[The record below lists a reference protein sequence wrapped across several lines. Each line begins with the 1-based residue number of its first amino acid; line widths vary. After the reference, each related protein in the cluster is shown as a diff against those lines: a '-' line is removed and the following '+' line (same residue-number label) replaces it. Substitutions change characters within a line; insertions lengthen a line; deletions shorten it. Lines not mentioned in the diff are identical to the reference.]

1 MSELRRKPEIDFYK
15 VLQVDTEAEPEVVE
29 AAYRAL
35 SKKYHPD
42 LNPLPEAQARM
53 SQINSAYEILGDT
66 AKRRDYNLLRG
77 GINHYIKPP
86 AATSAANSGSAGP
99 IYRPSANSSTSNY
112 TRPTSASNAA
122 SNAAAG
128 NTYKPGNP
136 VNGTS
141 ANRSKAGPSTPTT
154 STAARPAATP
164 NAASRPHNPYR
175 DAAPPPNSARSEAQS
190 RAKGDSRA
198 GHYIYDARKKLSP
211 GRLTVIFCLLVV
223 AIVVIVLVQEN
234 FFGNPFGT
242 HFVTRSLTPA
252 VNATFVPIEQ
262 QVVAPPVTSTPT
274 IVALPPSSDTL
285 SHENA
290 LAFLQTINLFAGR
303 VGQNDVTLSGDTL
316 QLKLKLSDKGSG
328 SNADIT
334 AQTAK
339 LQNDPLAQLRN
350 SETTAYAAIYA
361 LFRQFTPQLKHIILG
376 LTNANG
382 DALAYKADVMREAAY
397 GFYPWQTVTTNVSVS
412 DLTKLATDDRLA
424 SHFGAT
430 QDDKL
435 HSLLLTPDEATL
447 NAEIASRGI
456 EGTTVTIEP
465 SGTVLVS
472 YLLNHNAPETQLD
485 FVKIIYAL
493 YTRFPNFDRLQL
505 TTSVGGQSGGTTVWC
520 NRELFINKGVTTW
533 AQKLYQNDVQ
543 ELYSS
548 LPKTEALL
556 RQQTTVNPPTPQAVN
571 TTLRVRTWQVNVI
584 KAEQIN
590 GVANYAPNGNDQL
603 WAVTV
608 ELRNGSNQQLYPLPD
623 EIFSLSDSQHHL
635 YQPDIAAS
643 VQYSLSNNSPTLA
656 PLPASSGPTRLTLVF
671 SVPRSTNNQ
680 KLSLQVRDSEVK
692 AQVYLQ

>member
-42 LNPLPEAQARM
+42 INPLPEAQARM

-86 AATSAANSGSAGP
+86 ATTSTANGSSAGP
-99 IYRPSANSSTSNY
+99 TYRAATNN
-112 TRPTSASNAA
+112 SNANYSRPA
-122 SNAAAG
+122 AAANAATGNTG
-128 NTYKPGNP
+128 NTYKPGSPPNA
-136 VNGTS
+136 
-141 ANRSKAGPSTPTT
+141 ANRPKPGPSNAANPG
-154 STAARPAATP
+154 AARPASSQ
-164 NAASRPHNPYR
+164 NASNRPRNPYQ
-175 DAAPPPNSARSEAQS
+175 DAAPPPNSARAEAQS

-211 GRLTVIFCLLVV
+211 GRLIIIFCLAVV

-234 FFGNPFGT
+234 FLGNPFGT
-242 HFVTRSLTPA
+242 HFVTRSLSPA
-252 VNATFVPIEQ
+252 TSATLVPIEQ
-262 QVVAPPVTSTPT
+262 PAVAQLVTATPT
-274 IVALPPSSDTL
+274 AAPTPNSDTL
-285 SHENA
+285 TRENA
-290 LAFLQTINLFAGR
+290 LAFLQTNNLFAGR
-303 VGQNDVTLSGDTL
+303 VGQNDVTLNGDTL
-316 QLKLKLSDKGSG
+316 QLKLKLSDKGAG
-328 SNADIT
+328 TNTDI
-334 AQTAK
+334 AGQTVTPP
-339 LQNDPLAQLRN
+339 NDPLAQLRN
-350 SETTAYAAIYA
+350 SETTAYAAIYP

-382 DALAYKADVMREAAY
+382 DTLAYKADVTREAAY
-397 GFYPWQTVTTNVSVS
+397 GFYPWQTVNSNMSAS
-412 DLTKLATDDRLA
+412 DLVKLATDDRLA

-435 HSLLLTPDEATL
+435 HTLLLTPDEATM

-456 EGTTVTIEP
+456 EGTTVSVEP

-472 YLLNHNAPETQLD
+472 YLLNHNAPETQFD
-485 FVKIIYAL
+485 FIKIIYAL

-505 TTSVGGQSGGTTVWC
+505 TTSVGGQPGGTTVWC
-520 NRELFINKGVTTW
+520 NRELFINKGVATW
-533 AQKLYQNDVQ
+533 MQKLYQNDVQ

-556 RQQTTVNPPTPQAVN
+556 RQQTIINPPTPQAVN

-590 GVANYAPNGNDQL
+590 GVANYAPNGNNQL

-608 ELRNGSNQQLYPLPD
+608 EIRNGSSQQLYPMPD

-643 VQYSLSNNSPTLA
+643 VQYSLSNNSPLLA
-656 PLPASSGPTRLTLVF
+656 PLPAASGPIRLTLVF

>member
-42 LNPLPEAQARM
+42 INPLPEAQARM

-86 AATSAANSGSAGP
+86 AATSPVNGSSAGP
-99 IYRPSANSSTSNY
+99 TYRPATNSSTSNY
-112 TRPTSASNAA
+112 TRPASNAA
-122 SNAAAG
+122 TG
-128 NTYKPGNP
+128 NTYKPGSPANAASASRPKPGPTNAANP
-136 VNGTS
+136 
-141 ANRSKAGPSTPTT
+141 AP
-154 STAARPAATP
+154 RPAPTP
-164 NAASRPHNPYR
+164 NATSRPRNPYQ
-175 DAAPPPNSARSEAQS
+175 DAASPSNSARAEAQS

-211 GRLTVIFCLLVV
+211 GRLIIIFCLLVV

-234 FFGNPFGT
+234 FLGNPFGT
-242 HFVTRSLTPA
+242 HFVTRSLSPA
-252 VNATFVPIEQ
+252 ASATFVPIEQ
-262 QVVAPPVTSTPT
+262 SEAAQLVTPT
-274 IVALPPSSDTL
+274 PTVITPPPSSDIL
-285 SHENA
+285 SRENA
-290 LAFLQTINLFAGR
+290 LAFLQTNNLFAGR
-303 VGQNDVTLSGDTL
+303 VGQNDVTLNGDTL
-316 QLKLKLSDKGSG
+316 QLKLKLSDKGAG
-328 SNADIT
+328 TNADIA
-334 AQTAK
+334 AQTTTP
-339 LQNDPLAQLRN
+339 QNDPLAQLRN
-350 SETTAYAAIYA
+350 SETTTYTAIYP
-361 LFRQFTPQLKHIILG
+361 LFRQFTPQLKHIVLG

-382 DALAYKADVMREAAY
+382 DALVYKADVTREAAY
-397 GFYPWQTVTTNVSVS
+397 GFYPWQIVAANMSAS
-412 DLTKLATDDRLA
+412 DLAKLATDDRLA
-424 SHFGAT
+424 SHFGTT

-435 HSLLLTPDEATL
+435 HSLLLAPDEATL

-472 YLLNHNAPETQLD
+472 YLLNHNAPEMQFD

-505 TTSVGGQSGGTTVWC
+505 TTSVGGQAGGTTVWC
-520 NRELFINKGVTTW
+520 NRELFINKGVATW

-556 RQQTTVNPPTPQAVN
+556 RQQTTINPPTPQAAN
-571 TTLRVRTWQVNVI
+571 TTLRVRTWQVNII

-590 GVANYAPNGNDQL
+590 GVANYAPNGNVQL
-603 WAVTV
+603 WAITV
-608 ELRNGSNQQLYPLPD
+608 EIRNGSSQQLYPMPD
-623 EIFSLSDSQHHL
+623 EIFSLSDSQHRL

-643 VQYSLSNNSPTLA
+643 VQYSLSNNSPILA